1 MFDKEAFDKKG
12 SSWHYPFKSRA
23 KEGGM
28 RKVLC
33 LLLLVAFLLAVEV
46 QAKEAYRIG
55 AILSV
60 TGPTSF
66 IGDPEKKT
74 LEMLV
79 DEVNQAG
86 GINGHPLELIVYDTQ
101 GEETLAVKKFVRL
114 VVQDKVLAVIGPS
127 RTGTSLAV
135 APLAERYRVPLIS
148 CAAGIKIVEPVRPYV
163 FKTAQ
168 SDRLAVKKIYD
179 YCRRHGITK
188 VALLTVS
195 NGFGQSG
202 REELKRLAPEF
213 GIQVVADEVFGPKDV
228 DMKPQLIRIRNT
240 GAQAIVC
247 WGTNPGPAIVA
258 KNMRELGMSQKLFMS
273 HGVASKRFIELAGE
287 AAEGI
292 ILPAGKLI
300 VAHELPDSDPQKAL
314 LLSYIE
320 RYKARYGK
328 APSSFGG
335 HAYDAFLLLK
345 EALAKAGADRAKIRD
360 ALENIKGLKGIHGI
374 FNMSPQDH
382 NGLSEKE
389 AFVLIEIRGGE
400 FHLLKD

>member
-1 MFDKEAFDKKG
+1 MLRALVLMLLVVFWVSGAF
-12 SSWHYPFKSRA
+12 A
-23 KEGGM
+23 KEPY
-28 RKVLC
+28 K
-33 LLLLVAFLLAVEV
+33 
-46 QAKEAYRIG
+46 IG

-86 GINGHPLELIVYDTQ
+86 GINGHPLKLIVYDTQ
-101 GEETLAVKKFVRL
+101 GEETLAVKKFIRL
-114 VVQDKVLAVIGPS
+114 VVQDRVLAVIGPS

-135 APLAERYRVPLIS
+135 VPYAERYKVPLIS
-148 CAAGIKIVEPVRPYV
+148 CAAGIRIVEPVKPYV

-168 SDRLAVKKIYD
+168 SDRLAVKKIYE
-179 YCRRHGITK
+179 YCVTKGIK
-188 VALLTVS
+188 RVAILTVS

-202 REELKRLAPEF
+202 RNELKRLAPSY
-213 GIQVVADEVFGPKDV
+213 GIEVVADEVFGPKDV
-228 DMKPQLIRIRNT
+228 DMKPQLIRIRQKSP
-240 GAQAIVC
+240 QAVIC

-258 KNMRELGMSQKLFMS
+258 KNMKELGMKQQLFMS

-300 VAHELPDSDPQKAL
+300 VAHELPDTDPQKPI

-328 APSSFGG
+328 EPSSFGG

-345 EALAKAGADRAKIRD
+345 KALEVAGPDRAKIRD
-360 ALENIKGLKGIHGI
+360 ALENIKNLKGIHGV

-389 AFVLIEIRGGE
+389 AFVLVVIRGGE
-400 FHLLKD
+400 FHLLK

>member
-1 MFDKEAFDKKG
+1 MRRIVLLCLILFW
-12 SSWHYPFKSRA
+12 SLSTLVRA
-23 KEGGM
+23 KEP
-28 RKVLC
+28 
-33 LLLLVAFLLAVEV
+33 
-46 QAKEAYRIG
+46 YRIG
-55 AILSV
+55 AIFSV

-79 DEVNQAG
+79 EEINRAG
-86 GINGHPLELIVYDTQ
+86 GINGHPLRVIIYDTQ
-101 GEETLAVKKFVRL
+101 GEETLAVQKFMRL
-114 VVQDKVLAVIGPS
+114 VMQDRVLAVIGPS

-148 CAAGIKIVEPVRPYV
+148 CAAGIKIVEPVKPYV

-168 SDRLAVKKIYD
+168 SDRLAVKKIYQ
-179 YCRRHGITK
+179 YLKKKGLTR
-188 VALLTVS
+188 VAILTVS

-202 REELKRLAPEF
+202 REELKRLAPDY
-213 GIQVVADEVFGPKDV
+213 GIKVVADELFGPKDT
-228 DMKPQLIRIRNT
+228 DMKPQLIRIRKT
-240 GAQAIVC
+240 GAQAVIC

-258 KNMRELGMSQKLFMS
+258 RNMRELGMKQKLIMS

-300 VAHELPDSDPQKAL
+300 VAHELPDDDPQKAL

-328 APSSFGG
+328 EPSSFGG
-335 HAYDAFLLLK
+335 HAYDAFLLLT
-345 EALAKAGADRAKIRD
+345 EALKKAGADRDRIRE
-360 ALENIKGLKGIHGI
+360 ALENIRGLKGIHGV
-374 FNMSPQDH
+374 FNMSPKDH
-382 NGLSEKE
+382 NGLSERE
-389 AFVLIEIRGGE
+389 AFVLVEIRGGD
-400 FHLLKD
+400 FHLLKE

>member
-1 MFDKEAFDKKG
+1 MRRIWFFLLG
-12 SSWHYPFKSRA
+12 LLLGLNTLVWA
-23 KEGGM
+23 KEP
-28 RKVLC
+28 
-33 LLLLVAFLLAVEV
+33 
-46 QAKEAYRIG
+46 YRIG
-55 AILSV
+55 AIFSV

-79 DEVNQAG
+79 EEINRAG
-86 GINGHPLELIVYDTQ
+86 GINGHPVEAIIYDTQ
-101 GEETLAVKKFVRL
+101 GEETLAVQKFMRL
-114 VVQDKVLAVIGPS
+114 VMQDRVLAIIGPS

-148 CAAGIKIVEPVRPYV
+148 CAAGIKIVEPVKPYV
-163 FKTAQ
+163 FKVAQ
-168 SDRLAVKKIYD
+168 SDRLAVKKIYQ
-179 YCRRHGITK
+179 YLKAKGLTK

-202 REELKRLAPEF
+202 REELKRLAPRY
-213 GIQVVADEVFGPKDV
+213 GIEIVADELFGPKDT
-228 DMKPQLIRIRNT
+228 DMKPQLIRIRRT
-240 GAQAIVC
+240 GAQVVIC

-258 KNMRELGMSQKLFMS
+258 RNMRELGMPQKLIMS
-273 HGVASKRFIELAGE
+273 HGVASKRFIELAGK

-300 VAHELPDSDPQKAL
+300 VAHELPDNDPQKPL

-328 APSSFGG
+328 EPSSFGG

-345 EALAKAGADRAKIRD
+345 EALARAGADRAKIRE
-360 ALENIKGLKGIHGI
+360 ALENIKGLKGIHGV

-382 NGLSEKE
+382 NGLSERE
-389 AFVLIEIRGGE
+389 AFVLVEIRGGN

>member
-1 MFDKEAFDKKG
+1 
-12 SSWHYPFKSRA
+12 
-23 KEGGM
+23 M
-28 RKVLC
+28 RK
-33 LLLLVAFLLAVEV
+33 LLVSFLLVFFLGTGLGWS
-46 QAKEAYRIG
+46 KEAYRIG
-55 AILSV
+55 AIFSV

-79 DEVNQAG
+79 DEVNKAG
-86 GINGHPLELIVYDTQ
+86 GINGHPLKVIIYDTQ
-101 GEETLAVKKFVRL
+101 GDETLAVKKFMRL

-135 APLAERYRVPLIS
+135 APLAERYRTPLIS
-148 CAAGIKIVEPVRPYV
+148 CAAGIRIVEPVRPYV

-168 SDRLAVKKIYD
+168 SDRLAVKKIYQ
-179 YCRRHGITK
+179 YCVRKGIKK
-188 VALLTVS
+188 VAILTVS

-202 REELKRLAPEF
+202 RQELKRLAPQF
-213 GIQVVADEVFGPKDV
+213 GIQLVADEIFGPKDV
-228 DMKPQLIRIRNT
+228 DMKPQLIRIRET
-240 GAQAIVC
+240 GAQAIIC

-258 KNMRELGMSQKLFMS
+258 KNMQELGMKQQLFMS
-273 HGVASKRFIELAGE
+273 HGVASKRFIELAGK

-300 VAHELPDSDPQKAL
+300 VAHELPDSDPQKPL
-314 LLSYIE
+314 LLSYIK

-345 EALAKAGADRAKIRD
+345 EALAKAGADKAKIRE

-374 FNMSPQDH
+374 FNMSPKDH

-389 AFVLIEIRGGE
+389 AFVLVEIKGGD
-400 FHLLKD
+400 FHLLKE

>member
-1 MFDKEAFDKKG
+1 MRKIALLFLLGIFLFLFSFQAL
-12 SSWHYPFKSRA
+12 A
-23 KEGGM
+23 KEP
-28 RKVLC
+28 
-33 LLLLVAFLLAVEV
+33 
-46 QAKEAYRIG
+46 YRIG
-55 AILSV
+55 ALFSV

-79 DEVNQAG
+79 DEINKAG
-86 GINGHPLELIVYDTQ
+86 GINGHPLKLYLYDTQ
-101 GEETLAVKKFVRL
+101 GDETLTVKKFVRL

-148 CAAGIKIVEPVRPYV
+148 CAAGIKIVEPVKPYV

-168 SDRLAVKKIYD
+168 SDRLAVKKIYA
-179 YCRRHGITK
+179 YCVRQGIKK
-188 VALLTVS
+188 VAILTVS

-202 REELKRLAPEF
+202 RQELKRLAPQY
-213 GIQVVADEVFGPKDV
+213 GIEIVADELFGPKDV
-228 DMKPQLIRIRNT
+228 DMKPQLIKIRKT
-240 GAQAIVC
+240 EAQAIIC

-258 KNMRELGMSQKLFMS
+258 KNMRELGMKQKLFMS

-300 VAHELPDSDPQKAL
+300 VANELPDSDPQKAL

-345 EALAKAGADRAKIRD
+345 EALIKAGADKAKIRE
-360 ALENIKGLKGIHGI
+360 ALENIKGLKGIHGV
-374 FNMSPQDH
+374 FNMTPQDH

-389 AFVLIEIRGGE
+389 AFVLVEIRGGD
-400 FHLLKD
+400 FHLLKE